1 MARRLEL
8 CWPPTHHLPLA
19 RQDAVFLFLAGDPS
33 LAQRGAA
40 QSRGELS
47 SEAQPW
53 YPGGRLSLPTILP
66 TYPPFTRP
74 PTCPPV
80 HTPFNPVLGECV
92 NTERLQ
98 RGWTRP
104 QADVDTQDPLPNS
117 SHNTAQPEERFVTI
131 QQEAVVVGLLADNKK
146 VQWLKR
152 RLSVPGH
159 RLGTVAGAGAWQWG
173 GRVSPGEGRGGGWG
187 SGWGWG
193 PWVRPGPRPGDLRP
207 LLGGAG
213 VGGSSS
219 LGGPLGERGGR
230 MWGSRCSLRVWVLLA
245 TLALLFL
252 TSLLFSLSLRGGA
265 GALPYLDA
273 QGWEEARRVKL
284 VPNYAGAHKP
294 RPSDGAQQKT
304 CACPRCV
311 ADPGVSDWF
320 DENYDPDI
328 SPVWTR
334 DNIQLPS
341 DVYYWWVMLQP
352 QFKPHSIQQ
361 VLLRLFQVIPGRS
374 PYGSWDPGRCLRCA
388 VVGNSGNLREA
399 GYGPLIDRHNYI
411 MRINLAPTVGY
422 EEDVGSRTSHHFMY
436 PESAKNLAANVSF
449 VLVPFKTLDLLWIT
463 SALSTGQIRFTY
475 APVKQF
481 LRVDKDKV
489 QIFNPAFFKYIHD
502 RWTRHHGRYPSTGM
516 LVLFFALHVCDEV
529 NVFGF
534 GADSRG
540 NWHHYWEQNR
550 YSGEFRKTGVHDAD
564 YEAQIIDSLAKAGKI
579 TVFPGK

>member
-1 MARRLEL
+1 MGRADS
-8 CWPPTHHLPLA
+8 WHKVGTSA
-19 RQDAVFLFLAGDPS
+19 SQ
-33 LAQRGAA
+33 
-40 QSRGELS
+40 
-47 SEAQPW
+47 
-53 YPGGRLSLPTILP
+53 GGVSNL
-66 TYPPFTRP
+66 TRP
-74 PTCPPV
+74 CT
-80 HTPFNPVLGECV
+80 G
-92 NTERLQ
+92 
-98 RGWTRP
+98 G
-104 QADVDTQDPLPNS
+104 
-117 SHNTAQPEERFVTI
+117 
-131 QQEAVVVGLLADNKK
+131 G
-146 VQWLKR
+146 
-152 RLSVPGH
+152 G
-159 RLGTVAGAGAWQWG
+159 LGTVAGPGVGAWPWG
-173 GRVSPGEGRGGGWG
+173 GRIKSSTLHRDRRWGWG
-187 SGWGWG
+187 SWSGVPFRG
-193 PWVRPGPRPGDLRP
+193 GPRLSELRP
-207 LLGGAG
+207 WLSGGGPGGGGGA
-213 VGGSSS
+213 
-219 LGGPLGERGGR
+219 EKAGR
-230 MWGSRCSLRVWVLLA
+230 ARCSRRVWVLLGS
-245 TLALLFL
+245 LVLIFL
-252 TSLLFSLSLRGGA
+252 TSLFFSVSLRGGV
-265 GALPYLDA
+265 GFNYLEPP
-273 QGWEEARRVKL
+273 GWEESRRVKL
-284 VPNYAGAHKP
+284 VPSYVGAHRLSP
-294 RPSDGAQQKT
+294 PDTQQQKT
-304 CACPRCV
+304 CACSRCV
-311 ADPGVSDWF
+311 GDPGVSDWF

-388 VVGNSGNLREA
+388 VVGNSGNLRGA
-399 GYGPLIDRHNYI
+399 GYGPTIDGHNYI

-422 EEDVGSRTSHHFMY
+422 EEDAGSLTTHHFMY

-449 VLVPFKTLDLLWIT
+449 VLVPFKTLDLVWIT

-502 RWTRHHGRYPSTGM
+502 HWTRHHGRYPSTGM

-564 YEAQIIDSLAKAGKI
+564 FEAQIIQRLAKAGKI
-579 TVFPGK
+579 TIFPGK

>member
-1 MARRLEL
+1 MARDVMEYPSGQTSSLS
-8 CWPPTHHLPLA
+8 H
-19 RQDAVFLFLAGDPS
+19 RQGVVPIAL
-33 LAQRGAA
+33 
-40 QSRGELS
+40 
-47 SEAQPW
+47 
-53 YPGGRLSLPTILP
+53 
-66 TYPPFTRP
+66 TRP
-74 PTCPPV
+74 WWSL
-80 HTPFNPVLGECV
+80 H
-92 NTERLQ
+92 
-98 RGWTRP
+98 RG
-104 QADVDTQDPLPNS
+104 
-117 SHNTAQPEERFVTI
+117 
-131 QQEAVVVGLLADNKK
+131 G
-146 VQWLKR
+146 
-152 RLSVPGH
+152 GGGG
-159 RLGTVAGAGAWQWG
+159 LGTVAGPGVGAWPWG
-173 GRVSPGEGRGGGWG
+173 GRIPSSTLHRDRRWGWG
-187 SGWGWG
+187 SWGGG
-193 PWVRPGPRPGDLRP
+193 PSRGAPRLSELRP
-207 LLGGAG
+207 WLSGGVAWAAGGGGSTGGGGGA
-213 VGGSSS
+213 
-219 LGGPLGERGGR
+219 EKGGR
-230 MWGSRCSLRVWVLLA
+230 VRCSRRIWVLLGS
-245 TLALLFL
+245 LVLVFL
-252 TSLLFSLSLRGGA
+252 TSLFFSVSLRGGVSFN
-265 GALPYLDA
+265 YLEPP
-273 QGWEEARRVKL
+273 GWEESRRVKL
-284 VPNYAGAHKP
+284 VPNYVGAHRLSP
-294 RPSDGAQQKT
+294 PDTPLQKT

-311 ADPGVSDWF
+311 GDPGVSDWF

-388 VVGNSGNLREA
+388 VVGNSGNLRGA
-399 GYGPLIDRHNYI
+399 GYGATIDGHNYI

-422 EEDVGSRTSHHFMY
+422 EEDAGSHTTHHFMY

-449 VLVPFKTLDLLWIT
+449 VLVPFKTLDLVWIT

-502 RWTRHHGRYPSTGM
+502 HWTQHHGRYPSTGM

-564 YEAQIIDSLAKAGKI
+564 YEAQIIQRLAKAGKI

>member
-1 MARRLEL
+1 MCRQMAYRGRRKGRIGSD
-8 CWPPTHHLPLA
+8 T
-19 RQDAVFLFLAGDPS
+19 
-33 LAQRGAA
+33 
-40 QSRGELS
+40 LS
-47 SEAQPW
+47 SS
-53 YPGGRLSLPTILP
+53 RV
-66 TYPPFTRP
+66 
-74 PTCPPV
+74 C
-80 HTPFNPVLGECV
+80 ECV
-92 NTERLQ
+92 CFHESDIVSDLVVHGVGQGVDPITLTGSRWSLR
-98 RGWTRP
+98 RGGG
-104 QADVDTQDPLPNS
+104 
-117 SHNTAQPEERFVTI
+117 
-131 QQEAVVVGLLADNKK
+131 GL
-146 VQWLKR
+146 W
-152 RLSVPGH
+152 
-159 RLGTVAGAGAWQWG
+159 TVAGPGVGAWPWG
-173 GRVSPGEGRGGGWG
+173 GRIPSSTLHRDRR
-187 SGWGWG
+187 WGWG
-193 PWVRPGPRPGDLRP
+193 LW
-207 LLGGAG
+207 
-213 VGGSSS
+213 GGSSS
-219 LGGPLGERGGR
+219 RVPPRVSELRPWLSGGTPAGGG
-230 MWGSRCSLRVWVLLA
+230 GSTVAGGGGAEKGGTARCSRRVWVLLGS
-245 TLALLFL
+245 LALIFL
-252 TSLLFSLSLRGGA
+252 TSLFFSVSLRGGV
-265 GALPYLDA
+265 GFNYLEPP
-273 QGWEEARRVKL
+273 GWEESRRVKL
-284 VPNYAGAHKP
+284 VPSYAGAR
-294 RPSDGAQQKT
+294 RPSPAETSQPKT

-311 ADPGVSDWF
+311 GDPGVSDWF

-374 PYGSWDPGRCLRCA
+374 PYGLWDPGRCLRCA
-388 VVGNSGNLREA
+388 VVGNSGNLRGA
-399 GYGPLIDRHNYI
+399 GYGATIDGHNYI

-422 EEDVGSRTSHHFMY
+422 EEDAGSHTTHHFMY

-449 VLVPFKTLDLLWIT
+449 VLVPFKTLDLVWIT

-516 LVLFFALHVCDEV
+516 LVLFFAMHVCDEV

-564 YEAQIIDSLAKAGKI
+564 YEAQIIQHLAKAGKI

>member
-1 MARRLEL
+1 MA
-8 CWPPTHHLPLA
+8 
-19 RQDAVFLFLAGDPS
+19 V
-33 LAQRGAA
+33 
-40 QSRGELS
+40 
-47 SEAQPW
+47 
-53 YPGGRLSLPTILP
+53 
-66 TYPPFTRP
+66 
-74 PTCPPV
+74 
-80 HTPFNPVLGECV
+80 
-92 NTERLQ
+92 
-98 RGWTRP
+98 
-104 QADVDTQDPLPNS
+104 
-117 SHNTAQPEERFVTI
+117 
-131 QQEAVVVGLLADNKK
+131 
-146 VQWLKR
+146 
-152 RLSVPGH
+152 
-159 RLGTVAGAGAWQWG
+159 G
-173 GRVSPGEGRGGGWG
+173 GRVPSVTQHREGRW
-187 SGWGWG
+187 GWGWVWGG
-193 PWVRPGPRPGDLRP
+193 PGGARGQRSGKLRPWLTGGASVERGCRPGSSD
-207 LLGGAG
+207 GGAG
-213 VGGSSS
+213 G
-219 LGGPLGERGGR
+219 
-230 MWGSRCSLRVWVLLA
+230 MRCSLRVWVLLGS
-245 TLALLFL
+245 LGLVFL
-252 TSLLFSLSLRGGA
+252 TSLFFSISLRGGVS
-265 GALPYLDA
+265 LPYLDPP
-273 QGWEEARRVKL
+273 GWEESRRVKL
-284 VPNYAGAHKP
+284 VPNYAGAHQLSP
-294 RPSDGAQQKT
+294 LEGTQQEKT

-311 ADPGVSDWF
+311 GDPGVSDWF

-352 QFKPHSIQQ
+352 QFKPHTIQQ

-374 PYGSWDPGRCLRCA
+374 PYGSWDPARCLRCA
-388 VVGNSGNLREA
+388 VVGNSGNMRGA
-399 GYGPLIDRHNYI
+399 GYGPTIDGHNYI

-422 EEDVGSRTSHHFMY
+422 EEDAGSHTTHHFMY